1 MLFEP
6 PFNHSGQYLFGTFQ
20 DDYDG
25 TIEDSYKAPTRVESE
40 VVWLELLD
48 TGGDASLEHLR
59 TQWCRAGAAFII
71 VFSCAS
77 RDSFNS
83 VRLFGQE
90 IAKHHRPGYPLAL
103 VATKT
108 DLRHEVSCQEGQE
121 MAKKLGAE
129 YFQVS
134 GKNTEEAKGP
144 FAYIARHFVGLSTG
158 TTDASKPTSEGSDR
172 LDLTTRRWTWSAM
185 QRGMIALVE
194 SAIGPCIGWSRR

>member
-1 MLFEP
+1 MPLETP
-6 PFNHSGQYLFGTFQ
+6 SNHPGQYIFGTFQ
-20 DDYDG
+20 DGYDG
-25 TIEDSYKAPTRVESE
+25 TIEDSYKTPARVESE

-48 TGGDASLEHLR
+48 TGGDPNYESLR
-59 TQWCRAGAAFII
+59 GQWCQAGSAFII

-83 VRLFGQE
+83 VRLFEQE

-129 YFQVS
+129 YFHVS

-144 FAYIARHFVGLSTG
+144 FAYIARHFVGLSA
-158 TTDASKPTSEGSDR
+158 TDAPKAASEAPDR
-172 LDLTTRRWTWSAM
+172 LDLISRAWTWSAM

-194 SAIGPCIGWSRR
+194 SAIGPCMGWSRR